1 PGSVGILAVQREEDV
16 NRRFSLP
23 SPSIWALSRIIH
35 ATTSFDAAVAVP
47 GEIYSRA
54 MNSLPHR
61 NSVDAFSETR
71 QTEWFLSA
79 RATRHS
85 KLGSTADNF
94 SHTDRRRGSRIAR
107 RERAL
112 LVRARRPAAAP
123 LHAPAPVARE
133 SRSSVFV
140 PVAPNANRRAPA
152 KRWIVR

>member
-1 PGSVGILAVQREEDV
+1 
-16 NRRFSLP
+16 
-23 SPSIWALSRIIH
+23 
-35 ATTSFDAAVAVP
+35 
-47 GEIYSRA
+47 

-85 KLGSTADNF
+85 ELGSTADNF
-94 SHTDRRRGSRIAR
+94 SHTDRGRRSRMAR
-107 RERAL
+107 RAPAL

-123 LHAPAPVARE
+123 LHAPALVARE
-133 SRSSVFV
+133 SRSSVFA

>member
-1 PGSVGILAVQREEDV
+1 MSIAVIEHYSNGSEG
-16 NRRFSLP
+16 LP
-23 SPSIWALSRIIH
+23 SPSIWALSRSIH
-35 ATTSFDAAVAVP
+35 ATTSFDATVAVP

-61 NSVDAFSETR
+61 NWRSVDAFSETR
-71 QTEWFLSA
+71 QTEWVLSA

-85 KLGSTADNF
+85 ELGSTADNF
-94 SHTDRRRGSRIAR
+94 SHTDRRRGWRIAR
-107 RERAL
+107 RARAL

-133 SRSSVFV
+133 SRSSVFAL
-140 PVAPNANRRAPA
+140 VAPNAHRRAPA